1 MEAEV
6 KNANTAKREAA
17 NLASGKPAQ
26 AQGAKKPAARPN
38 GDRRALPLS
47 GQPPVTVPTLAG
59 AFNLQSRSRVAA
71 KAVAEV
77 RSMKLPFEPQL
88 AAMGDL
94 WETMETG
101 QILKGGKQIGCL
113 MLDPTG
119 CGKTTSAEAVAELAC
134 ADDPDGI
141 VSVVHC
147 RLPASGTAIG
157 LFSNALAKLG
167 DTHMNQARESR
178 LLTHLCERLEES
190 GTKLLVIDETQQG
203 AATSGIGGQIAAAVK
218 LLLDTGVVPVA
229 LLGTEKAVEVLAKD
243 RELAGRLA
251 APSSLA
257 PLNWYDDDDK
267 EIWIRLLTALDMQ
280 LKAQGTCSDHFGFA
294 DEDIAEKLIEV
305 CNGTIGQLMGMV
317 RTAVREMARAG
328 RRTLS
333 EGDVVFAI
341 DAWCVGY
348 GFTTHNPFGQDR

>member
-1 MEAEV
+1 M
-6 KNANTAKREAA
+6 KNQNTAKSPASTAAPNTAVEARRA
-17 NLASGKPAQ
+17 TRPTARSG
-26 AQGAKKPAARPN
+26 
-38 GDRRALPLS
+38 GDRRIIPPTTDA
-47 GQPPVTVPTLAG
+47 PVTIPTLAS

-77 RSMKLPFEPQL
+77 RGMKLPFEPQL

-101 QILKGGKQIGCL
+101 LLLRGGKQIGCL

-134 ADDPDGI
+134 ADDEDGV

-178 LLTHLCERLEES
+178 ILTHLCERLEES

-229 LLGTEKAVEVLAKD
+229 PLGTEKAVEVLAKD
-243 RELAGRLA
+243 RELAGRLS

-257 PLNWYDDDDK
+257 PLNWYDDDEK
-267 EIWIRLLTALDMQ
+267 EIWVRLLTSLDTQ
-280 LKAQGTCSDHFGFA
+280 FVAQGTCSTNFGFN
-294 DEDIAEKLIEV
+294 DEDIARDLIEA

-317 RTAVREMARAG
+317 RTAVREMARDS

-333 EGDVVFAI
+333 EGDIVFAI

-348 GFTTHNPFGQDR
+348 GFTTHNPFGMKR

>member
-1 MEAEV
+1 MTSTKIAKSIETKAAPKAAAV
-6 KNANTAKREAA
+6 ARRATRPTARSA
-17 NLASGKPAQ
+17 
-26 AQGAKKPAARPN
+26 
-38 GDRRALPLS
+38 GDRRSAPSLADELD
-47 GQPPVTVPTLAG
+47 TVPTLAS

-77 RSMKLPFEPQL
+77 RGMKLPFEPQL

-101 QILKGGKQIGCL
+101 QLLKGGKQIGCL

-134 ADDPDGI
+134 ADDEDGI

-178 LLTHLCERLEES
+178 ILTHLCERLEES

-243 RELAGRLA
+243 RELAGRLS

-257 PLNWYDDDDK
+257 PLEWYDDDDK
-267 EIWIRLLTALDMQ
+267 EIWVRLLTSLDIQ
-280 LKAQGTCSDHFGFA
+280 LVAQGTCSAKFGFA
-294 DEDIAEKLIEV
+294 EEEIARDLIEA

-317 RTAVREMARAG
+317 RTAVREMARDS

-333 EGDVVFAI
+333 EGDIVFAI

-348 GFTTHNPFGQDR
+348 GFTTHNPFGMKR

>member
-1 MEAEV
+1 M
-6 KNANTAKREAA
+6 KNQNTAKSTETNAAPSREVEARRA
-17 NLASGKPAQ
+17 TRPSTRSG
-26 AQGAKKPAARPN
+26 
-38 GDRRALPLS
+38 GDRR
-47 GQPPVTVPTLAG
+47 GMPPTDNAPVAVPTLAS
-59 AFNLQSRSRVAA
+59 AFNLQSRSRVVA

-77 RSMKLPFEPQL
+77 REMKLPFEPQL

-101 QILKGGKQIGCL
+101 QLLKGSKQIGCL

-134 ADDPDGI
+134 ADDEDGT

-203 AATSGIGGQIAAAVK
+203 AATSGIGGQVAAAVK

-243 RELAGRLA
+243 RELAGRLS

-267 EIWIRLLTALDMQ
+267 EIWVRLLTSLDTQ
-280 LKAQGTCSDHFGFA
+280 LVAQGTCSGQFGFA
-294 DEDIAEKLIEV
+294 DEEIAHDLVEA

-317 RTAVREMARAG
+317 RTAVREMAREG

-333 EGDVVFAI
+333 KGDIVFAI

-348 GFTTHNPFGQDR
+348 GFITHNPFGMKR

>member
-1 MEAEV
+1 MR
-6 KNANTAKREAA
+6 KHNTAKSTETNPER
-17 NLASGKPAQ
+17 
-26 AQGAKKPAARPN
+26 PAAIAPRRVARATTRPDR
-38 GDRRALPLS
+38 DRRTM
-47 GQPPVTVPTLAG
+47 PVQETAPVNLPTLAS

-77 RSMKLPFEPQL
+77 RGMKLPFEPQL

-101 QILKGGKQIGCL
+101 QLLMGAKQIGCL

-134 ADDPDGI
+134 ADDEEGI

-203 AATSGIGGQIAAAVK
+203 AATSGIGGQVAAAVK

-243 RELAGRLA
+243 RELAGRLS

-267 EIWIRLLTALDMQ
+267 QIWIRLLTSLDAQ
-280 LKAQGTCSDHFGFA
+280 LVAQGTCSGHFGFA
-294 DEDIAEKLIEV
+294 DEAVAHDLIEA

-317 RTAVREMARAG
+317 RTAVREMAREN
-328 RRTLS
+328 RRRLS

-348 GFTTHNPFGQDR
+348 GFVTHNPFGMKR

>member
-1 MEAEV
+1 MKNL
-6 KNANTAKREAA
+6 KNAKASALGIVPGNGRGIARTAARQVRDRRSISATATATATA
-17 NLASGKPAQ
+17 N
-26 AQGAKKPAARPN
+26 PAA
-38 GDRRALPLS
+38 
-47 GQPPVTVPTLAG
+47 VPTLAG

-71 KAVAEV
+71 QAVAEV

-101 QILKGGKQIGCL
+101 LLLKGGKQIGCL

-134 ADDPDGI
+134 ADDEDGV

-178 LLTHLCERLEES
+178 LLTNLCDRLEES
-190 GTKLLVIDETQQG
+190 RTKLLVIDETQQG

-243 RELAGRLA
+243 RELAGRLS

-257 PLNWYDDDDK
+257 PLDWYDDDDK
-267 EIWIRLLTALDMQ
+267 EIWVRLLTSLDTQ
-280 LKAQGTCSDHFGFA
+280 LVAQNTCTSEFGFA
-294 DEDIAEKLIEV
+294 DEKVAQDLIEA

-317 RTAVREMARAG
+317 RTAVREMARDG
-328 RRTLS
+328 RKNLS
-333 EGDVVFAI
+333 EGDIVFAI

-348 GFTTHNPFGQDR
+348 GFITHNPFGSNG

>member
-1 MEAEV
+1 MSNPKSNRA
-6 KNANTAKREAA
+6 TAPKARA
-17 NLASGKPAQ
+17 KTAQ
-26 AQGAKKPAARPN
+26 ATRHASRAKSSPAT
-38 GDRRALPLS
+38 DRRGAVAPAKT
-47 GQPPVTVPTLAG
+47 PRVIPTLAG

-77 RSMKLPFEPQL
+77 RAMKLPFEPQL

-101 QILKGGKQIGCL
+101 QLLKGGKQIGCL

-134 ADDPDGI
+134 ADDADGV

-243 RELAGRLA
+243 RELAGRLS

-257 PLNWYDDDDK
+257 PLNWYDDDEQ
-267 EIWIRLLTALDMQ
+267 EIWVNLLSSLDAQ
-280 LKAQGTCSDHFGFA
+280 LVAQGTCVRPFGF
-294 DEDIAEKLIEV
+294 DDIVVAEQLIEA

-317 RTAVREMARAG
+317 RTAVREMARDE
-328 RRTLS
+328 RRYLT
-333 EGDVVFAI
+333 EADVVFAI

-348 GFTTHNPFGQDR
+348 GFTSHNPFGTKR